1 MIILI
6 LFLHLFSAFS
16 LIKQTSCKAT
26 GSRFLMRTLT
36 NRTDFVKFN
45 KEIEIRNVDDSQ
57 QSPLVVII
65 GWSNSKLRQIE
76 KYSQIY
82 EEMGCTVVSS
92 SMQLYRFAL
101 FYDTLFANDT
111 KNVID
116 AMTTQR
122 NINLDRKVFFKLFST
137 PGPAMYINIMNY
149 YFPYIEQHFGTLQE
163 FSMDENESKPNICGV
178 IYDSATVES
187 GNARQFSNG
196 MKGNS
201 VGVFSNYFFDVLGK
215 LVYAYAVRTSK
226 MHNYGPEFLRNVPL
240 LLPQLFLSSENDKIA
255 SIESIRK
262 FVKYQKDVGVPFLKS
277 KVWENS
283 DHVLHYRKYP
293 DEYRSLVNGFIKNC
307 VQQQMNTELKKN
319 NSSCNENN
327 IEAAAE

>member
-1 MIILI
+1 MR
-6 LFLHLFSAFS
+6 S
-16 LIKQTSCKAT
+16 LSDKA
-26 GSRFLMRTLT
+26 
-36 NRTDFVKFN
+36 DIVKFN
-45 KEIEIRNVDDSQ
+45 KDIEIRNVDDSQ
-57 QSPLVVII
+57 QSPLVVIV

-82 EEMGCTVVSS
+82 EEMGCTVVSA

-101 FYDTLFANDT
+101 FFDTLFANDT
-111 KNVID
+111 MNVIN

-122 NINLDRKVFFKLFST
+122 NTNLDRKVFFKLFST
-137 PGPAMYINIMNY
+137 PGPIMYINIMNY
-149 YFPYIEQHFGTLQE
+149 YFPYIEQHFGTLHE
-163 FSMDENESKPNICGV
+163 FSMAENESKPNICGV
-178 IYDSATVES
+178 IYDSATVGS
-187 GNARQFSNG
+187 GNARQFANG

-201 VGVFSNYFFDVLGK
+201 VGILSNYFFDVLGK

-262 FVKYQKDVGVPFLKS
+262 FVDYQKDIGVPFLKS

-293 DEYRSLVNGFIKNC
+293 DEYRNLVNGFIDDC
-307 VQQQMNTELKKN
+307 IQQTNPEENKKKIF
-319 NSSCNENN
+319 SCKKKD
-327 IEAAAE
+327 IEAAA